1 MPIHES
7 SYWSS
12 LLQQTLD
19 RYREP
24 LLRQVVAN
32 LLKPRSQWPVPELIE
47 RCLALVGNAAV
58 IDRRLQELEPAGRQI
73 LALIEH
79 SRQPL
84 WRLGSMV
91 EMLITL
97 GHADGLK
104 PVLELLEAGL
114 LYTFLPPSVS
124 SLGSFEE
131 WLGQAGGADLKVFA
145 HPGIAARAL
154 GEPLGMPELLPAQV
168 TGLAVHETDGL
179 EWPLR
184 LAVLWQQANAAPLR
198 RTQQGDFFKRDLERL
213 RQDNLLNSP
222 PADNLMDQPDLPLL
236 AVALAENEG
245 LLIHQ
250 EGEVSAAPLP
260 AFWEDGLDTVL
271 KSLFACLPNL
281 NNWNPIAGSTYG
293 QESHGNPFASA
304 CHLALLILAS
314 QPEDQWFHPEEIE
327 TWLLSHHPFWKSED
341 LRPSRR
347 EPWMGVFLLG
357 LAHSLRLIAAT
368 KDSEGNW
375 VVRLSA
381 YGRWL
386 LGVGQLPANQPVFP
400 QTLFVQPNLEIVVY
414 RQGLNPALILRLTQ
428 IAGWKSLGAAC
439 TLQLAPETIYRA
451 LETGL
456 TFDAILQLL
465 EQHGMRPTPT
475 AVVEALRTWSN
486 KRDRISVYPSASLLE
501 FITQEDLNEAIARG
515 LPAIRVSD
523 RMALVTQED
532 EIDYKNFR
540 LTGTRD
546 YSLPPEKCVTVEPDG
561 VTLNVDLTKS
571 DLLLETELPRFTER
585 VDQPSQGGRRV
596 YRVTPTTLA
605 QARESGMSLGALETW
620 FQQRAGQL
628 LSSAALLFF
637 NAAQCAPANLKRLL
651 ILEVDSEDTADG
663 LMQWPAT
670 RELIHDRLGPQ
681 ALVVEEEMVQKLLG
695 RLTEISL
702 KVAESKSIEAD
713 YTTSRRAL

>member
-1 MPIHES
+1 MPIYYS

-12 LLQQTLD
+12 LLQQTLE

-24 LLRQVVAN
+24 LLRQVVAK
-32 LLKPRSQWPVPELIE
+32 LLRPRSQWPVPELIE

-58 IDRRLQELEPAGRQI
+58 IDRRLQELEPAGRQV

-79 SRQPL
+79 SRQPV
-84 WRLGSMV
+84 WRLGNVV

-114 LYTFLPPSVS
+114 LYPFLNTSVS

-131 WLGQAGGADLKVFA
+131 WLGQAGGVDLRVFA
-145 HPGIAARAL
+145 HPGVAARAL
-154 GEPLGMPELLPAQV
+154 GEPLGMPELRPAKV
-168 TGLAVHETDGL
+168 TGLAIHETDGL

-213 RQDNLLNSP
+213 RQDNLLNGP
-222 PADNLMDQPDLPLL
+222 PADNLSELPDLPLL

-245 LLIHQ
+245 LLTHDD
-250 EGEVSAAPLP
+250 GEVRAAPLP
-260 AFWEDGLDTVL
+260 AFWEEGLDTVL
-271 KSLFACLPNL
+271 QSLFAGLPAL
-281 NNWNPIAGSTYG
+281 QNWNPIAGSTFG

-304 CHLALLILAS
+304 YHLALLLLAN
-314 QPEDQWFHPEEIE
+314 QPEEHWHHPEEIE
-327 TWLLSHHPFWKSED
+327 SWLLAHHPFWKSED

-347 EPWMGVFLLG
+347 EPWIGGFLLG
-357 LAHSLRLIAAT
+357 LAHSLRLVAAT
-368 KDSEGNW
+368 KDAEGLW

-381 YGRWL
+381 HGRWL
-386 LGVGQLPANQPVFP
+386 LGIGHRPAGNAAFP

-414 RQGLNPALILRLTQ
+414 RQGLSPALILRLTQ
-428 IAGWKSLGAAC
+428 IAAWKSLGAAC
-439 TLQLAPETIYRA
+439 TLHLAPETIYRA

-486 KRDRISVYPSASLLE
+486 KRDRISVYPAAALLE
-501 FITQEDLNEAIARG
+501 FISAEDLNEAIARG

-523 RMALVTQED
+523 RMALVSQED
-532 EIDYKNFR
+532 AIDYKNFR

-546 YSLPPEKCVTVEPDG
+546 YSLPPDKCVTVEPDG
-561 VTLNVDLTKS
+561 VTLNIDLTKS
-571 DLLLETELPRFTER
+571 DLLLETELPRFAER
-585 VDQPSQGGRRV
+585 VDRPSQDGRRV
-596 YRVTPTTLA
+596 YRVTPTTIA
-605 QARESGMSLGALETW
+605 QAREGGMSLGALETW
-620 FQQRAGQL
+620 FQQRAGQV
-628 LSSAALLFF
+628 LSPAGLLFF
-637 NAAQCAPANLKRLL
+637 NAAQCEEATLRRLL
-651 ILEVDSEDTADG
+651 ILEVESEETAEG
-663 LMQWPAT
+663 LMQWPLT
-670 RELIHDRLGPQ
+670 RELIHERIGPQ
-681 ALVVEEEMVQKLLG
+681 ALVIEEEMVQKLLG
-695 RLTEISL
+695 RLAEIGL
-702 KVAESKSIEAD
+702 RVAESKSSE
-713 YTTSRRAL
+713 RRC